1 MAIRQVKSKYA
12 TKDGR
17 TWVVDITYRD
27 YLGRSRRYH
36 SKKFATRREAKNHEA
51 EYKVN
56 IKNMT
61 EFTDLTFKDLIQEH
75 YQYQQDK
82 VKVTTLSNYRN
93 MMIYLNH

>member
-17 TWVVDITYRD
+17 TWIVDITYRD
-27 YLGRSRRYH
+27 YLGRPRRYH
-36 SKKFATRREAKNHEA
+36 SKKFATRREAKDHEA

-61 EFTDLTFKDLIQEH
+61 EFTDLTFHGIFSF
-75 YQYQQDK
+75 YQLVQFSFFLRVLFYILLLVYQN
-82 VKVTTLSNYRN
+82 L
-93 MMIYLNH
+93 